1 MASSNG
7 IHMKSSSELQAS
19 KNNFQFLQP
28 LNVTYINTTT
38 SKLTPIASQEKTK
51 MNSNLLFFIIFC
63 TFISICLADS
73 DNIQDACP
81 TNTTAKQTVFINGF
95 PCKNLSSIIAP
106 DFKTSNLNHAGDTD
120 TFLLSSVNI
129 VTAADFPGLNT
140 LGLSI
145 ARTDLEVDGMV
156 MPHSH
161 PRASELF
168 FLSKGIVLAGFID
181 TDNTLFQSFIKG
193 GDVIL
198 FPRGLLHFCLNA
210 GFEPVTA
217 FSVLNSQNPGVVS
230 IGGAISETNSELI
243 DNITRRLIS
252 ISASELK
259 HISNTTLPKFSRI
272 HIQ

>member
-1 MASSNG
+1 M
-7 IHMKSSSELQAS
+7 
-19 KNNFQFLQP
+19 
-28 LNVTYINTTT
+28 TT

-63 TFISICLADS
+63 TSISICLADIG
-73 DNIQDACP
+73 NLYDACP
-81 TNTTAKQTVFINGF
+81 TNMTAKQTVFINGF
-95 PCKNLSSIIAP
+95 PCKNFSRIIAP
-106 DFKTSNLNHAGDTD
+106 DFKTSKLNHAGDTD
-120 TFLLSSVNI
+120 NFLRSSVNI

-145 ARTDLEVDGMV
+145 ARTDLEVDGRV

-168 FLSKGIVLAGFID
+168 FLSKGVVLAGFID
-181 TDNTLFQSFIKG
+181 TNNTLFQSFIKA

-198 FPRGLLHFCLNA
+198 FPRGLFHFCVNA

-230 IGGAISETNSELI
+230 ISGAMLETNSELI

-252 ISASELK
+252 VPPSELK
-259 HISNTTLPKFSRI
+259 RISNTSLAKFSRI
-272 HIQ
+272 HTQ

>member
-1 MASSNG
+1 
-7 IHMKSSSELQAS
+7 
-19 KNNFQFLQP
+19 
-28 LNVTYINTTT
+28 
-38 SKLTPIASQEKTK
+38 
-51 MNSNLLFFIIFC
+51 MNSTILFFIFY
-63 TFISICLADS
+63 TSISICLADS
-73 DNIQDACP
+73 DNLQDACP
-81 TNTTAKQTVFINGF
+81 TNTTVKQTVFINGF
-95 PCKNLSSIIAP
+95 PCKNPSSIIAA

-120 TFLLSSVNI
+120 NFRHSSVNI

-168 FLSKGIVLAGFID
+168 FLSKGIMLAGFID
-181 TDNTLFQSFIKG
+181 TNNTLFQSFIKA

-210 GFEPVTA
+210 GFEPATA

-230 IGGAISETNSELI
+230 IGGAMFETDSELI
-243 DNITRRLIS
+243 DKITRRLIS
-252 ISASELK
+252 VPASELK
-259 HISNTTLPKFSRI
+259 HISNTSLAKFSRI
-272 HIQ
+272 HFH